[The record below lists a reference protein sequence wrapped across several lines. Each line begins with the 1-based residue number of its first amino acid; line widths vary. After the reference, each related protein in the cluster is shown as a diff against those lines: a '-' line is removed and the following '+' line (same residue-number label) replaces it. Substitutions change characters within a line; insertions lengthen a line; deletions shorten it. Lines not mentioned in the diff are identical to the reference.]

1 MKNDGTDDSGLS
13 YSEQRAAIMAGA
25 TGGGSQQTYPLP
37 TRWKPAPGYLPGSPS
52 SFPGLSGPA
61 FKYDFPVKYDGPN
74 LLDSAG
80 NERPV
85 YDTSDE
91 YAKYVYGTLS
101 PSSRQLAFDV
111 LKDKGFYG
119 GGKVG
124 VFDNDINAIQG
135 WLDYS
140 NTIGYTSDRA
150 LRTMIKDIPSVTK
163 AGGGGGQKY
172 KPRINVSSPDDLKI
186 VARKVS
192 MDTLGRAFTDA
203 EANKFVKAYQAQEI
217 DYQRKEQKSLLSGGG
232 DIAVGIPSAD
242 VAAEKFAQESA
253 PTEAQGYQFLGYV
266 NQFFKSIGEI

>member
-1 MKNDGTDDSGLS
+1 MSDTGTNDSGLS
-13 YSEQRAAIMAGA
+13 ISEQIAALIGQNFSSVKQ
-25 TGGGSQQTYPLP
+25 TYNPPTRYKPSPGGSF
-37 TRWKPAPGYLPGSPS
+37 PAI
-52 SFPGLSGPA
+52 
-61 FKYDFPVKYDGPN
+61 KYDGPN

-80 NERPV
+80 NEQPV

-119 GGKVG
+119 GGKIG
-124 VFDNDINAIQG
+124 DFSSDINAIQG

-140 NTIGYTSDRA
+140 NTVGYTSDRA
-150 LRTMIKDIPSVTK
+150 LRMMISNIPSVTK
-163 AGGGGGQKY
+163 DGGGKKY

-186 VARKVS
+186 VAKKVS

-203 EANKFVKAYQAQEI
+203 EADKFVKAYQSQEI
-217 DYQRKEQKSLLSGGG
+217 GYQKMEQQSMLKGGG
-232 DIAVGIPSAD
+232 DIAVQIPSAD

-253 PTEAQGYQFLGYV
+253 PTEAQGYKYLGYV
-266 NQFFKSIGEI
+266 NQFFDAIGKI

>member
-1 MKNDGTDDSGLS
+1 MSKDKPEDTGLS
-13 YSEQRAAIMAGA
+13 VSEQIATIFAGLS
-25 TGGGSQQTYPLP
+25 GGSSQQKYNPP
-37 TRWKPAPGYLPGSPS
+37 TRYRPSPGS
-52 SFPGLSGPA
+52 SFPAL
-61 FKYDFPVKYDGPN
+61 KYDGPN

-80 NERPV
+80 NEQSI

-91 YAKYVYGTLS
+91 YAKYVYGSLT
-101 PSSRQLAFDV
+101 PSSRQFVFDV

-150 LRTMIKDIPSVTK
+150 LRTMIKDVPSTTK
-163 AGGGGGQKY
+163 ASGGGGGGQRY

-186 VARKVS
+186 VAKKVS

-232 DIAVGIPSAD
+232 DIAVGIPSVD
-242 VAAEKFAQESA
+242 VAAEKFAQKSA

-266 NQFFKSIGEI
+266 NQFFNSIGEI